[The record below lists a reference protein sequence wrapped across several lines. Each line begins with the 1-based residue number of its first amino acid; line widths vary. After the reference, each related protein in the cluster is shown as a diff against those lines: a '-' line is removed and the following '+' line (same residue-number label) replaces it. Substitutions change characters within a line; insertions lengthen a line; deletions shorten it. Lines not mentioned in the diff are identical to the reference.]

1 MAKTVYQSASDYL
14 LHGKDSDRTERIILP
29 ITRYGNIL
37 SAPSVVTEDIEVN
50 GAPFHL
56 LKTGTVKL
64 TAEEI
69 HYLCGHIV

>member
-1 MAKTVYQSASDYL
+1 MAKKVYQSASDYL

-37 SAPSVVTEDIEVN
+37 SAPSVVTEDIEVS

-56 LKTGTVKL
+56 LKQRTVKL

-69 HYLCGHIV
+69 RDLCGDIV